1 MANNKIDRINKEIA
15 KTREKITEY
24 QNKLKGLEA
33 QKTEA
38 ENLEIVQLVRAMRLT
53 PQELNA
59 MLSGGG
65 IPGMTAAPAEENE
78 QEENADEEL
87 TEKDH
92 DCPLCR
98 PYPYG
103 RFFCPCLCTGR
114 SHRAARRGRD

>member
-59 MLSGGG
+59 LLTAQSM
-65 IPGMTAAPAEENE
+65 PGMTAAPAEENE
-78 QEENADEEL
+78 QEENADEE
-87 TEKDH
+87 
-92 DCPLCR
+92 
-98 PYPYG
+98 
-103 RFFCPCLCTGR
+103 
-114 SHRAARRGRD
+114 